1 MNKLDIDNQGNIII
15 LNTEKSS
22 DISFFLE
29 EFFDNRLNKL
39 KEDIEVCQDP
49 RKKNL
54 LIQFAEKYDKGELDF
69 ISDYWQN
76 EETIEYNSTSPSFEF
91 GYNRDG
97 TGEFTAHDVNAV
109 HSGFWYAANDLDK
122 EIKNIAQYKHNYE
135 GFIIASEKI
144 DIVISIIK
152 SAPDYKSATLGL
164 QDLGLTRLQAEAVMS
179 SRLDR
184 LTWYESK
191 YLQDRIACCEKLS
204 IILKSILNVNEIYNL
219 NEKDFDKTFYAA
231 QLQKSPMFQLSLSSK
246 ELFHSNFLYW
256 IWKNSPELFKNVI
269 DELYKSVGKESPT
282 KSWPDEFVVT
292 REHKHFDLSV
302 FSKDN
307 DKNEKILLVIE
318 NKVKSIPYQSQLDA
332 YLKKSSKADHLLLS
346 LIGNDFPEYKKISTA
361 WTTVSY
367 RDMAKALSNIANKK
381 WGYMYDI
388 IWDYVKYITIL
399 DRFAEEWKKNANAT
413 SEKYLYGDNIYKD
426 LRISDIYQKIL
437 FSQILS
443 RITDSFKSDQIEF
456 NWEYIFNDNNIS
468 KCGADT
474 LYVNSGLTNSTG
486 FLEVKVKIEPD
497 IAILVQVQ
505 GNQYR
510 RCIEFSNKQEKK
522 WPSLKYNINW
532 LRKKAPDKIK
542 QFFALEEGEKPEIP
556 YPVSIGTGSPYITY
570 KRNDE
575 DSREIQNG
583 FCKYGN
589 CFIYQYLKIDNKLI
603 DDIVK
608 AVVEDINKFRS
619 IISKNNAD

>member
-49 RKKNL
+49 RKKNR

-76 EETIEYNSTSPSFEF
+76 EETIEYNS
-91 GYNRDG
+91 
-97 TGEFTAHDVNAV
+97 V

-122 EIKNIAQYKHNYE
+122 EIKNIARYKHNYE

-332 YLKKSSKADHLLLS
+332 YLKKVA
-346 LIGNDFPEYKKISTA
+346 
-361 WTTVSY
+361 
-367 RDMAKALSNIANKK
+367 
-381 WGYMYDI
+381 
-388 IWDYVKYITIL
+388 
-399 DRFAEEWKKNANAT
+399 
-413 SEKYLYGDNIYKD
+413 
-426 LRISDIYQKIL
+426 
-437 FSQILS
+437 
-443 RITDSFKSDQIEF
+443 
-456 NWEYIFNDNNIS
+456 
-468 KCGADT
+468 
-474 LYVNSGLTNSTG
+474 
-486 FLEVKVKIEPD
+486 
-497 IAILVQVQ
+497 
-505 GNQYR
+505 
-510 RCIEFSNKQEKK
+510 
-522 WPSLKYNINW
+522 
-532 LRKKAPDKIK
+532 
-542 QFFALEEGEKPEIP
+542 
-556 YPVSIGTGSPYITY
+556 
-570 KRNDE
+570 
-575 DSREIQNG
+575 
-583 FCKYGN
+583 
-589 CFIYQYLKIDNKLI
+589 KLI
-603 DDIVK
+603 I
-608 AVVEDINKFRS
+608 FYYP
-619 IISKNNAD
+619 